1 MPLWKIMGADGDA
14 HQPPVGEGAAGGGG
28 VAGTTAR
35 KTARSPSR
43 IVGFRWY
50 KITLCLWLAWKISLS
65 LPLYIHTWNIC
76 HRTHLKSARA
86 ILFIQ
91 ERIVF
96 LADLS
101 PAHLLLPKD
110 KLGPLENKV
119 VATVFNGFALA
130 YIYIG
135 QASPSPGPAA
145 CALRQKNRGGLSLF
159 LFFFNLFTL
168 VWFIC

>member
-1 MPLWKIMGADGDA
+1 M
-14 HQPPVGEGAAGGGG
+14 
-28 VAGTTAR
+28 
-35 KTARSPSR
+35 
-43 IVGFRWY
+43 
-50 KITLCLWLAWKISLS
+50 
-65 LPLYIHTWNIC
+65 
-76 HRTHLKSARA
+76 HLKSAQA

-101 PAHLLLPKD
+101 PALLLLPKD

-119 VATVFNGFALA
+119 VATIFNRFALA

-145 CALRQKNRGGLSLF
+145 CTLGQKPGGLR
-159 LFFFNLFTL
+159 LFFF
-168 VWFIC
+168 FICSLWFDLCTKRDIFIIVHSKLGFFIAHESCFPKLDYLYSTLIAMYFRS